1 MSALILAAG
10 APSKLPFYLLGGALA
25 AWAVL
30 LALLGLSRAEF
41 PGTPGRARAVMT
53 ISALLVAGTIGTAIA
68 TASKPK
74 HEAAKEIHG
83 VPAAAGPV
91 KIAADPGGQL
101 KYDVKSVTAK
111 AGEVTIDFANQS
123 PIPHNVTI
131 ENAGKKVA
139 ATKDV
144 TTGAATLKVALTPGT
159 YTFYCSVDAHR
170 QAGMQG
176 QLKVS

>member
-30 LALLGLSRAEF
+30 LALVGMSRADF
-41 PGTPGRARAVMT
+41 PGTPSRARAVMT

-74 HEAAKEIHG
+74 PEAAKEKG
-83 VPAAAGPV
+83 GAPVAGPV
-91 KIAADPGGQL
+91 KIAADPSGQL

-111 AGEVTIDFANQS
+111 AGEVTIDFVNQS
-123 PIPHNVTI
+123 PVPHNVTI

-144 TTGAATLKVALTPGT
+144 ASGSATLKVALTPGT

-176 QLKVS
+176 QVKVS